1 MTFIANDNMNG
12 FNDNLSPRVILS
24 FLLRTTITTI
34 TTITTTTRLDL
45 KLYFLVIYLSESF
58 PLRTWSKVQL
68 IDSNH
73 IHIMG

>member
-24 FLLRTTITTI
+24 FLLKTITT
-34 TTITTTTRLDL
+34 TTTTRLDL

-68 IDSNH
+68 INSNH